1 MRGYLV
7 AGTNYGDRR
16 ANLLAAIS
24 YVGSICNITGQSE
37 IYESPDFL
45 GSGSPYCNVVLE
57 IETPKC
63 ETELEVMFKDYE
75 FRAGR
80 TSQRRERGE
89 VPVDID
95 IVIWDD
101 RIRRPLDFNSAYFR
115 KGFSQICNSDIV
127 KISK

>member
-24 YVGSICNITGQSE
+24 YVGSVCNITGQSE
-37 IYESPDFL
+37 IYESPDFI
-45 GSGSPYCNVVLE
+45 GSGSPYFNVVLE
-57 IETPKC
+57 IETAIC
-63 ETELEVMFKDYE
+63 ESELDVMFKEYE
-75 FRAGR
+75 LRAGR
-80 TSQRRERGE
+80 TSKRRERGE

-101 RIRRPLDFNSAYFR
+101 RIRRPLDYSSGYFR
-115 KGFSQICNSDIV
+115 KGYSQICTSDIV
-127 KISK
+127 KIIK